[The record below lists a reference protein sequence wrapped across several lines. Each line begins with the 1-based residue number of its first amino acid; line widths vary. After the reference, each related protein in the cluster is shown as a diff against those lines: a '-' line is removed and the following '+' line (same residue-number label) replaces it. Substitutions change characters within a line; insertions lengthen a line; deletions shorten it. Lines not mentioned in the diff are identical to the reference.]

1 MISKN
6 KIRTPGYFI
15 KRLRDN
21 GFVVIRLFSVFAKS
35 DPRRWTI
42 MINPSFNSVFCTCY
56 SNKNEMNETLFEF
69 DDGGVRIPKNFYI
82 KTDSMNVVIDFLMKN
97 GIDND
102 SYPGKDRYSTKTLNT
117 LNEETVQQTEK

>member
-21 GFVVIRLFSVFAKS
+21 GFVVIRMFAVYAKS

-42 MINPSFNSVFCTCY
+42 MINPSFNSIICTCY
-56 SNKNEMNETLFEF
+56 SNKTEINETLFEF
-69 DDGGVRIPKNFYI
+69 DDGGVHIPKSFYL
-82 KTDSMNVVIDFLMKN
+82 KTDSMNVIIDFLIKH
-97 GIDND
+97 GISNEY
-102 SYPGKDRYSTKTLNT
+102 YPGKDRYSTKTLNI
-117 LNEETVQQTEK
+117 LNEKETRETGQ